1 MSKKY
6 IYNFNNIHEGQVFK
20 NFTELVKAVTGEK
33 LSTGAKNRQAV
44 KNVLYKH
51 IDYCTA
57 SEYNA
62 DITSSRALI
71 VTKIYDTPRIP
82 EEHRGK
88 HGVYADY
95 LRPLLLTSCGH
106 SFRGKICTLV
116 NRLGV
121 FKEYTFPLFFNTH
134 LQEQGNATKFHWT
147 EFNPWTTHENT
158 SMGVQK
164 YKSTLWYQI
173 RNTVTGNLDS
183 LQKDGILEWNYYY
196 QFIPSILIDIDGTHQ
211 KRPKS
216 LNELQVDK
224 QKRDSFL
231 EEVAHDTNSV
241 LLPETLHQL
250 NIYSDAWSHE
260 VNYDAYR
267 DRIYASDPNN
277 PSEFPLRTT
286 AEQEAAIENLNAFM
300 RQYAYMKFY
309 NLQALPSI
317 EEEDVSS
324 SYKFF
329 NNPSLSMAYKKL
341 VAETLPWLI
350 ECKVMWREL
359 EYHVFK
365 NSEPVN
371 RYTNSQTFDKKQYQD
386 VLSQTFI
393 QYMDSH
399 MDKIQFVPNDS
410 SDLNGTHIGRL
421 PNTMPLNRS
430 NSACAFH
437 DRLKGLYNI

>member
-1 MSKKY
+1 
-6 IYNFNNIHEGQVFK
+6 
-20 NFTELVKAVTGEK
+20 
-33 LSTGAKNRQAV
+33 
-44 KNVLYKH
+44 
-51 IDYCTA
+51 
-57 SEYNA
+57 
-62 DITSSRALI
+62 
-71 VTKIYDTPRIP
+71 
-82 EEHRGK
+82 
-88 HGVYADY
+88 
-95 LRPLLLTSCGH
+95 
-106 SFRGKICTLV
+106 
-116 NRLGV
+116 
-121 FKEYTFPLFFNTH
+121 
-134 LQEQGNATKFHWT
+134 
-147 EFNPWTTHENT
+147 
-158 SMGVQK
+158 
-164 YKSTLWYQI
+164 
-173 RNTVTGNLDS
+173 
-183 LQKDGILEWNYYY
+183 
-196 QFIPSILIDIDGTHQ
+196 
-211 KRPKS
+211 
-216 LNELQVDK
+216 
-224 QKRDSFL
+224 
-231 EEVAHDTNSV
+231 
-241 LLPETLHQL
+241 
-250 NIYSDAWSHE
+250 
-260 VNYDAYR
+260 
-267 DRIYASDPNN
+267 
-277 PSEFPLRTT
+277 
-286 AEQEAAIENLNAFM
+286 
-300 RQYAYMKFY
+300 MKFY

-371 RYTNSQTFDKKQYQD
+371 HYTNSQTFDKKQYQD